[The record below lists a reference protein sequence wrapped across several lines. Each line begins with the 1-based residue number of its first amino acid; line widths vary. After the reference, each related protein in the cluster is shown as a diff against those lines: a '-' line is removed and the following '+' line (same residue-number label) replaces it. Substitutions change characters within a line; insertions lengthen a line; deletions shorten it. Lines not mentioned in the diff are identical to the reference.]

1 MAGEDAHAASAA
13 AFPPNWIPASEKRG
27 FAGVLPSRGTIRSEQ
42 QRCGSKP
49 DRFRHRGGANLDRER
64 RRGNLSIANTGT
76 TKQRAEAL
84 GRARKRIPVWMRQ
97 RVCPG
102 KRTTAPDRSASA
114 GERVASG
121 STIVVSGRR
130 PMPPRTGGTD
140 KATRADRS
148 SAFPGLRKGGRA
160 SVRGTRCVRISIG
173 VRRAGNRVASSD
185 GRGAALHFDE
195 ARGAR

>member
-1 MAGEDAHAASAA
+1 M
-13 AFPPNWIPASEKRG
+13 
-27 FAGVLPSRGTIRSEQ
+27 
-42 QRCGSKP
+42 
-49 DRFRHRGGANLDRER
+49 
-64 RRGNLSIANTGT
+64 
-76 TKQRAEAL
+76 

-173 VRRAGNRVASSD
+173 VRRAGNRGALGEVVDDERTALVVEPNGKEFVVAMLRLINDARLRKNLSEA
-185 GRGAALHFDE
+185 GRREVEQRFSAGRMVDSTIRVYEDVLLE
-195 ARGAR
+195 RRKG